1 MIDFDSLVNAACLD
15 VFGETPDLRPT
26 YAPAAGGAATPF
38 DAVFDD
44 AYEALMV
51 NGDTGAPEIATLDP
65 ILGVRLAQFAA
76 GHPEQGGVVVVP
88 RLGKTYRISNVEPDG
103 KGWALLR
110 LQLEA
115 P

>member
-1 MIDFDSLVNAACLD
+1 MIDFDSLLNVPVLAI
-15 VFGETPDLRPT
+15 FGEAADQRPT
-26 YAPAAGGAATPF
+26 YTPAAGGVPAPF
-38 DAVFDD
+38 DAAFDD
-44 AYEALMV
+44 AYMALV
-51 NGDTGAPEIATLDP
+51 IQADGEPDIASVEP

-76 GHPEQGGVVVVP
+76 GHPEQGGVVTVP
-88 RLGKTYRISNVEPDG
+88 RVGKTYRIANAEPDG